1 MKNIFRSLLKFNLSA
16 ILVFFVFGVIVF
28 LIEPR
33 SPNPKFAVILV
44 LIFTWFIFGNLKVI
58 YKERKTIVESLKNGS
73 IEVAA
78 SAIEFK
84 EKAAIRAKERM
95 QERAEKESDSSR
107 QSKD

>member
-1 MKNIFRSLLKFNLSA
+1 M
-16 ILVFFVFGVIVF
+16 IVF
-28 LIEPR
+28 IIEPR
-33 SPNPKFAVILV
+33 SPNLKFAVILV
-44 LIFTWFIFGNLKVI
+44 LIFTWFIFGNLKII
-58 YKERKTIVESLKNGS
+58 YKERKTIVKSLKNGS

-107 QSKD
+107 QSED

>member
-1 MKNIFRSLLKFNLSA
+1 MKNIFRSLLKFNLIA

-33 SPNPKFAVILV
+33 SPNLKFAVILV
-44 LIFTWFIFGNLKVI
+44 LIFAWVIFGNLKII
-58 YKERKTIVESLKNGS
+58 YKERKTIVESLKKGS

-84 EKAAIRAKERM
+84 EKAAVRAKERM